1 MNTPII
7 IRNSKIPKA
16 LSFVIDI
23 YAITIWPF
31 VFIRDDGNEIT
42 INHES
47 IHIKQQQELFI
58 LPFYLLYFWEWL
70 IGRMKGLDG
79 REAYLKIS
87 FEKEAYSNELNPDY
101 LSTRPKMAWKNYRGN
116 DEIVQR
122 DIS

>member
-31 VFIRDDGNEIT
+31 VFIRDGGNELT

-47 IHIKQQQELFI
+47 IHIKQQQELFV

-70 IGRMKGLDG
+70 RGRMKGLDG

-116 DEIVQR
+116 DEIIQR

>member
-31 VFIRDDGNEIT
+31 VFIRDDGNELT

-47 IHIKQQQELFI
+47 IHIKQQQELFV

-70 IGRMKGLDG
+70 RGRMKGLDG

-101 LSTRPKMAWKNYRGN
+101 LSRRPKMAWKNYRGN

>member
-31 VFIRDDGNEIT
+31 VFIRDDGNELPL
-42 INHES
+42 NHES
-47 IHIKQQQELFI
+47 IHIKQQQELFV

-70 IGRMKGLDG
+70 RGRMKGLDG
-79 REAYLKIS
+79 PEAYMKIS

>member
-116 DEIVQR
+116 DEVVQR

>member
-31 VFIRDDGNEIT
+31 VFIRDDGNELT

-47 IHIKQQQELFI
+47 IHIKQQQELFV

-70 IGRMKGLDG
+70 SSHRGL
-79 REAYLKIS
+79 RNRLHRKY
-87 FEKEAYSNELNPDY
+87 
-101 LSTRPKMAWKNYRGN
+101 
-116 DEIVQR
+116 
-122 DIS
+122 